1 MDFNKILKTKT
12 PIETIVSPNIL
23 EKISNQNEIIIRQKL
38 AGLGLTTKSTA
49 GEVYKSLIAKISK
62 AEQELCGYLGTVD
75 CGSEQGMQI
84 LVDEAFRLCLAE
96 KFKAGTSGPYF
107 IKEKKARDMLINFP
121 PQSLLKL
128 LGYKN
133 IEETLKQENI
143 FEIYGSLRFIET
155 GEWMNQ
161 FIQQYRK
168 LTHNDFEERRIKGIV
183 LSKQRWHDLAK
194 VFIKKKYHNLTHLKE
209 LGVVFAI
216 PREVSNEV
224 GIILTT
230 FSLLLH
236 YVNEVSF
243 YAKSFQKLDDGEMGK
258 KMIPIILGDI
268 KNGAGHWRIVQRY
281 LAKDENPDDRAFE
294 PHINPEAIFWAKAD
308 KILAQLARQL
318 PGHSLDFWEDL
329 DWVGGYFQ
337 TKDNEPRLLTLNSVD
352 LSLSFA
358 NQKPLQD
365 RYLYHYREALWNK
378 IFLEIAGG
386 EDRMEQMILENID
399 KGYVKINLESK

>member
-12 PIETIVSPNIL
+12 LIETIVSPNIL

-38 AGLGLTTKSTA
+38 AGLGLNKESTA

-107 IKEKKARDMLINFP
+107 IKEKKARDMLINFS
-121 PQSLLKL
+121 PQNLLKV
-128 LGYKN
+128 LGYKDIN
-133 IEETLKQENI
+133 QLLKQENI

-155 GEWMNQ
+155 SEWMSE
-161 FIQQYRK
+161 FIQQYGK

-236 YVNEVSF
+236 YVHEVSF
-243 YAKSFQKLDDGEMGK
+243 YAKSFKKLDDGEMGK
-258 KMIPIILGDI
+258 KMIPIILGEI
-268 KNGAGHWRIVQRY
+268 KNGKGHWRIVQRY
-281 LAKDENPDDRAFE
+281 LAKDKNPDNRAFE
-294 PHINPEAIFWAKAD
+294 PHINPEAIFWAKSD
-308 KILAQLARQL
+308 RILAQLAKHL
-318 PGHSLDFWEDL
+318 PGQSLDFWEDL
-329 DWVGGYFQ
+329 DWIGDYFQ
-337 TKDNEPRLLTLNSVD
+337 TKNGEPMLLTFNSVD

-378 IFLEIAGG
+378 IFSEIVGR
-386 EDRMEQMILENID
+386 ENKMQEMILDNID
-399 KGYVKINLESK
+399 KGYIEL